1 VVESSLNS
9 DPGLHKRRSTRV
21 VQSIPL
27 TVSGVDALGQAF
39 KERTATTI
47 IGCHGCRYQSK
58 HYVPKNTPVTLEIP
72 RGEAEQPPRVAKGH
86 VVWVQRPRT
95 VRELF
100 QIGVELEVPGNVWG
114 VTFPPDDWFPWPEDT
129 VAEIPSP
136 AMQNIP
142 PPAAKAIP
150 DESWPV
156 AFAPAEQPTPAA
168 PPSSTTPSAPAS
180 EEKIRVVP
188 APLTEQLSMTLARQ
202 VARLVAEAKQG
213 LQQSVHEHAN
223 MAVAQAAKAARDQLD
238 AKMKESAERALD
250 SAVTKASAET
260 LHNFEHQAE
269 LIASRAAESAA
280 QKVLEQ
286 LAAQRAPAEN
296 AGATSLDTEALD
308 RKVQE
313 RVARHLAEAEKR
325 LTALLTK
332 SARPEREI
340 LSQGSQAPAAPLGE
354 AGAERRSAAE
364 QVQSAAALARDEIS
378 AQAQKIAQSLR
389 AGMESERRAA
399 GEQAQ
404 TILTQASQRLTSETQ
419 SAIDRIH
426 DELQAERKGVEES
439 ASALEKATAGASD
452 SAAKLR
458 AAAETALADAR
469 QRLDAL
475 LGEQGKVVE
484 RRTQELFDERA
495 RRLEPA
501 FDAVAQRALANFA
514 GQVQQQL
521 APEIG
526 RAQATAAELGA
537 AGQLAEQDIREMRE
551 RIAAASE
558 EALRESLRQF
568 QERAAQLPAE
578 FERTCRASLEKA
590 EQELDEK
597 STDATHTAFEALLKA
612 SDWYQKKTQTSMQAS
627 MEKALEQAS
636 SGMRER
642 AGEVSRLFASELD
655 HYSRSYVD
663 HSKGL
668 LEDAAKEAVEDSHK
682 RMGEAAETTAA
693 SFSDELHRMALADLE
708 QFRRSSSQAGDTAIH
723 EFQRAL
729 IERIEE
735 GVQGAR
741 DRLEA
746 QLIPLLDG
754 WRSEGDAQ
762 KQEWLEELSRVTNGA
777 VEHYK
782 SRLESASNTW
792 LLASAATLAQHSQ
805 GVLESLA
812 AAAEIRL
819 RETCSQVF
827 AGLGETLR
835 QRLLGLSSDLSPRT
849 NPPDQKK

>member
-9 DPGLHKRRSTRV
+9 DPGLQRRRSTRV

-27 TVSGVDALGQAF
+27 TVLGVDALGQAF
-39 KERTATTI
+39 KERTSTLI
-47 IGCHGCRYQSK
+47 ISCHGCRYQSK
-58 HYVPKNTPVTLEIP
+58 HYVPKNTPLTLEIL
-72 RGEAEQPPRVAKGH
+72 RGEAEQPRVAKGR

-100 QIGVELEVPGNVWG
+100 QMGVELEVPGNFWG
-114 VTFPPDDWFPWPEDT
+114 VAFPPDDWFPWPEEA

-136 AMQNIP
+136 AIQNSP
-142 PPAAKAIP
+142 HPAPAKIIR

-156 AFAPAEQPTPAA
+156 AFAPVEQPAPVPPGLAA
-168 PPSSTTPSAPAS
+168 PSTLAS

-188 APLTEQLSMTLARQ
+188 APLTAQLTMTLARQ
-202 VARLVAEAKQG
+202 MARFVAEAKQS
-213 LQQSVHEHAN
+213 LQQSVHEQAIT
-223 MAVAQAAKAARDQLD
+223 AVTQATKAAREQLD
-238 AKMKESAERALD
+238 SKIQESAERALE
-250 SAVTKASAET
+250 SALAKATAES

-269 LIASRAAESAA
+269 LIASRAAESAVK
-280 QKVLEQ
+280 KVLEQ
-286 LAAQRAPAEN
+286 LSARGTPADE
-296 AGATSLDTEALD
+296 ARTPSLDVEALD
-308 RKVQE
+308 REIQE
-313 RVARHLAEAEKR
+313 RLARHLAEAERR
-325 LTALLTK
+325 LGAVLAK
-332 SARPEREI
+332 SVRPEQAVPAEN
-340 LSQGSQAPAAPLGE
+340 SQASAALH
-354 AGAERRSAAE
+354 AGVDAERRSAAD
-364 QVQSAAALARDEIS
+364 QVQSTAAQARDQIN
-378 AQAQKIAQSLR
+378 AQARKIAESLR
-389 AGMESERRAA
+389 AGLESERRAA
-399 GEQAQ
+399 VEQAQ
-404 TILTQASQRLTSETQ
+404 AILSQAHERLTSETQ
-419 SAIDRIH
+419 TALQRIH
-426 DELQAERKGVEES
+426 SELEAERKRAEES

-452 SAAKLR
+452 SAAMLG
-458 AAAETALADAR
+458 AAAESAVADAR
-469 QRLDAL
+469 QKLDAL
-475 LGEQGKVVE
+475 LAEQREVVE

-495 RRLEPA
+495 KQLEPA
-501 FDAVAQRALANFA
+501 LDAAAQRALAEFT

-521 APEIG
+521 VPEIE
-526 RAQATAAELGA
+526 RAQSAAAELGA
-537 AGQLAEQDIREMRE
+537 AGQHAEQNIREMRK

-558 EALRESLRQF
+558 EALCESLRQF

-627 MEKALEQAS
+627 MEKALDQAS
-636 SGMRER
+636 TGMRER

-655 HYSRSYVD
+655 HYSRSYVE

-668 LEDAAKEAVEDSHK
+668 LEDAAKETVEDSHK
-682 RMGEAAETTAA
+682 RMGQAAETTAA
-693 SFSDELHRMALADLE
+693 SFSDELHRMALADLD
-708 QFRRSSSQAGDTAIH
+708 QFRRSSSQAGEAAIH

-729 IERIEE
+729 IERIDE

-741 DRLEA
+741 ERLES
-746 QLIPLLDG
+746 QLVPLLDG

-782 SRLESASNTW
+782 LRLENASNSW

-819 RETCSQVF
+819 RESCSQVF

-835 QRLLGLSSDLSPRT
+835 QRLLGLSSELSPGT